1 MKDMKVIAF
10 LNQGSQS
17 FHRNLEKIGFALDKE
32 CLVFKRIDRLK
43 LLKFTVVN
51 LCLIIRSYPK
61 LKNFLK
67 TRKHKSLFYDGLRI
81 NNRQNS
87 KYYRVMYLFYFF
99 IQSLYLESF
108 KAPNKFNVLIVPDE
122 VYGNSLICA
131 FFSGPN
137 SVVITNFSHTGKKEL
152 PYFSVLNFQSCYEY
166 KYESRNYLD
175 LEGLVPGTPQEKW
188 VINFLD
194 NIKNKKSA
202 DKSSWGQEIALNN
215 NLNSTD
221 RQSTEP
227 THNDVLIAGHIF
239 ADAPAGQNMEYQTY
253 EEWLFDILPPLK
265 EKFDT
270 VFFKPHPGTDDYQNE
285 YKRMKDIIGN
295 KIFDGVEILDRF
307 QSVNLKNFKWV
318 ISCNG
323 TVLFEASLK
332 GVNCLSFAEGL
343 SVHLPQV
350 RFLRNSSDLSKINDF
365 DHQNNK
371 NYSLSRVNYSST
383 LIRFYWYNRNFI
395 KSHDLD
401 DFAKIL
407 KKALLESAS
416 KNSVYQFCDLP
427 NGKIGLLPVNK
438 CYTFY

>member
-1 MKDMKVIAF
+1 
-10 LNQGSQS
+10 
-17 FHRNLEKIGFALDKE
+17 
-32 CLVFKRIDRLK
+32 
-43 LLKFTVVN
+43 
-51 LCLIIRSYPK
+51 
-61 LKNFLK
+61 
-67 TRKHKSLFYDGLRI
+67 
-81 NNRQNS
+81 
-87 KYYRVMYLFYFF
+87 
-99 IQSLYLESF
+99 
-108 KAPNKFNVLIVPDE
+108 
-122 VYGNSLICA
+122 
-131 FFSGPN
+131 
-137 SVVITNFSHTGKKEL
+137 
-152 PYFSVLNFQSCYEY
+152 
-166 KYESRNYLD
+166 
-175 LEGLVPGTPQEKW
+175 
-188 VINFLD
+188 
-194 NIKNKKSA
+194 
-202 DKSSWGQEIALNN
+202 
-215 NLNSTD
+215 
-221 RQSTEP
+221 
-227 THNDVLIAGHIF
+227 
-239 ADAPAGQNMEYQTY
+239 
-253 EEWLFDILPPLK
+253 
-265 EKFDT
+265 
-270 VFFKPHPGTDDYQNE
+270 
-285 YKRMKDIIGN
+285 MKDIIGN

-416 KNSVYQFCDLP
+416 KNSVYQFDLP